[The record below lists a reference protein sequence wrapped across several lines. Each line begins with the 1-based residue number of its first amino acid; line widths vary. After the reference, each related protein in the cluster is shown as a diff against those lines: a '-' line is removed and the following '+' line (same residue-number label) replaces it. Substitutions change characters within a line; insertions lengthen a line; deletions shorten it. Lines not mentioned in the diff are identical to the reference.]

1 LLTKAFTTLLNGHLT
16 PDIWGIC
23 DRADFEAESL
33 LTNGFC
39 AKNISDI
46 YGVRLHLTDKY
57 WLNKLP
63 SGSIP

>member
-16 PDIWGIC
+16 PDFWGIC
-23 DRADFEAESL
+23 DCDDFEAESL

-39 AKNISDI
+39 VDI
-46 YGVRLHLTDKY
+46 YGARLHLTDKY